1 VAPSKMYKLC
11 IALFLLIGLTALPA
25 KADFISGVT
34 ATSDIGTFGS
44 YDIITLT
51 NGSGLSELTPTGLH
65 SNNYITMWMSDEGT
79 TGSLLFD
86 LGSSHALGNIYI
98 WNYNSNNGVERGVA
112 TFTLEIS
119 DNGVDFDSLLGVT
132 ALSMENAS
140 GPVAAQVF
148 DLDGYIGRYV
158 RMSILSNHGDTS
170 FTGLSEV
177 QFSGTPNAAVPEPAS
192 ILLVGLG
199 LVGAA
204 FAHRAKGSRAA

>member
-1 VAPSKMYKLC
+1 MALSKMYKLC
-11 IALFLLIGLTALPA
+11 IALFLLIGLTAFPA

-34 ATSDIGTFGS
+34 ATSEIGTFFT
-44 YDIITLT
+44 YDIANLT
-51 NGSGLSELTPTGLH
+51 NGSGLSELTPAGLH
-65 SNNYITMWMSDEGT
+65 STDYSTMWISSEGT

-86 LGSSHALGNIYI
+86 LGSSQSVWNIYI
-98 WNYNSNNGVERGVA
+98 WNYNTNNGVDRGVA

-132 ALSMENAS
+132 ALSMEDAS

-148 DLDGYIGRYV
+148 DLDGSIGRYV

-204 FAHRAKGSRAA
+204 FAHRAKSSRAA